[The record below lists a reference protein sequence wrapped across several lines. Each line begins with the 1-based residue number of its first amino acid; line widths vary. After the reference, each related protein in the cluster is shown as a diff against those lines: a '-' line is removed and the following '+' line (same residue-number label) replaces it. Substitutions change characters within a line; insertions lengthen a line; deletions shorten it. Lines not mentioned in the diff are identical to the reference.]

1 MDIQKF
7 VTELGLPAWT
17 VLVIAGGAIVG
28 ALISAIAGVVIAW
41 INSRAAVRLDREKA
55 LREHH
60 IDNMQPVREYVK
72 NTSEVVGRHRI
83 VLSRT
88 QNWPDLSK
96 AAIALIQEIDAANN
110 TLGAVHIDG
119 KQAHDAMHLYFKCG
133 RLLIWTPAVM
143 QQEQALRS
151 FQRLEPYFDLTMTG
165 AGIVMDATDAYVF
178 DTRKMRKTASDRL
191 DICQREFN
199 RLKAISPGA
208 AGQPELA

>member
-60 IDNMQPVREYVK
+60 IANTQPVREYVR
-72 NTSEVVGRHRI
+72 NTSAVVGRHRI

-88 QNWPDLSK
+88 RDWPDLSK

-110 TLGAVHIDG
+110 AFEI
-119 KQAHDAMHLYFKCG
+119 G
-133 RLLIWTPAVM
+133 R
-143 QQEQALRS
+143 
-151 FQRLEPYFDLTMTG
+151 
-165 AGIVMDATDAYVF
+165 
-178 DTRKMRKTASDRL
+178 AS
-191 DICQREFN
+191 CRE
-199 RLKAISPGA
+199 RV
-208 AGQPELA
+208 